1 MKQRFVKKS
10 LHPANKS
17 FCYLGALLFLISGC
31 VCQVTVSGQQ
41 SRKKT
46 NQSPAEDATRTN
58 EQEVIARLFGV
69 VNDLKTESD
78 KASAALLLSEIADL
92 LWRVNEPAARTM
104 FRLAFDTARQSTT
117 NLSALNAAEKEEIL
131 RQARRRVAAIKTIL
145 KRYGP
150 HDRVSAE
157 AWLQELQDDIK
168 SEQTK
173 TNSNF
178 QMSPEQAEFLA
189 ETAVSLA
196 PQKPA
201 EAQRLG
207 LLSLSAE
214 KIPSAYGRLLMA
226 LRDRNKTLS
235 DVLFRQAFVSLRRT
249 GFNYDSTLVAL
260 TNYAFSSQGQ
270 PFPDVSPA
278 DVTLVIQYYIDAASA
293 EAARWRVGGTGK
305 SDEQALMASLYSF
318 LNYRALPIV
327 ALNAPD
333 KLTLLQS
340 HVGELAQTLTMDQRR
355 QAETFAAMAQQGHSF
370 DDGDSDL
377 ESRIQSAEREK
388 NATVRDFLFRN
399 LAIQLMRVDP
409 EQALSIVS
417 KIDDGQMRAQTEDE
431 VLLVL
436 LQKAFAGR
444 AYDKARNWA
453 LKFNDHNSQARWLT
467 RVASKVASSSRD
479 QTETTDLLS
488 RAYSI
493 ASKSDNTATKL
504 EVLLL
509 IAKEFVKCDRDRG
522 FEILS
527 DALSTANKI
536 EKTEPGTDKSSM
548 PVMRVISVTMV
559 DGQEVVGNEHATM
572 ELIDFNQIGTFVDRD
587 FVRTNL
593 LGANLKDRL
602 LRTKYLI
609 AIARSVLR
617 IPRQGSG
624 YERSIEDIL
633 SN

>member
-1 MKQRFVKKS
+1 MKEGFVKKKLHS
-10 LHPANKS
+10 LIANSS
-17 FCYLGALLFLISGC
+17 FCLLFLISCC
-31 VCQVTVSGQQ
+31 VCQVAVSGQQ

-46 NQSPAEDATRTN
+46 NQSPTEDATRTN
-58 EQEVIARLFGV
+58 EQEVIAQLFGV

-78 KASAALLLSEIADL
+78 KAAAALLLSEIADL
-92 LWRVNEPAARTM
+92 LWRVNEPAARSM
-104 FRLAFDTARQSTT
+104 FRLAFDTSRQSTT
-117 NLSALNAAEKEEIL
+117 NLSALNAAERDEKV
-131 RQARRRVAAIKTIL
+131 RQARRRAAAIKTIL

-150 HDRVSAE
+150 HDRRSAE
-157 AWLQELQDDIK
+157 AWLQEFQDDIK

-173 TNSNF
+173 TNSSF

-189 ETAVSLA
+189 ETALSLV

-226 LRDRNKTLS
+226 LRDRNKPLS

-278 DVTLVIQYYIDAASA
+278 DVALVIQYFMDAASA
-293 EAARWRVGGTGK
+293 QAARWRSGGTGK
-305 SDEQALMASLYSF
+305 SDEQAFVASLYSF

-340 HVGELAQTLTMDQRR
+340 HVGELAQALTMDQRR
-355 QAETFAAMAQQGHSF
+355 QAEAFAAMVQQGHSF

-377 ESRIQSAEREK
+377 ESRIQRAEREK
-388 NATVRDFLFRN
+388 NVATRDFLFRN
-399 LAIQLMRVDP
+399 LAIQIMRIDP

-417 KIDDGQMRAQTEDE
+417 KIDDRQVRAETEDE

-467 RVASKVASSSRD
+467 RVASRVASSSRD
-479 QTETTDLLS
+479 QTEASDLLS

-493 ASKSDNTATKL
+493 ASKSENTAAKL

-509 IAKEFVKCDRDRG
+509 IAKEFVGFDRDRG

-536 EKTEPGTDKSSM
+536 EKTAPKTDKSSM

-559 DGQEVVGNEHATM
+559 DGQEVVGNERATM
-572 ELIDFNQIGTFVDRD
+572 ESIDFNQIGTFVDRD

-609 AIARSVLR
+609 AVARSVLR
-617 IPRQGSG
+617 VPRQGSG
-624 YERSIEDIL
+624 YERSVEDIL